1 MLCKNCGKE
10 LNDNSK
16 FCNYCGTA
24 IENKETT
31 GRNEMYNGT
40 IHKCPNCGDI
50 LDGFEV
56 VCSAC
61 GYEVRNANAVAS
73 IKEFSEKLGS
83 MSNYYQKAEII
94 KNFPIP
100 NTKEDITE
108 FLILASSNINGNLHK
123 EEFNAWI
130 SKIEQCYQKA
140 KISFNQ
146 DNEIGKIQDI
156 YQETQKSIR
165 KIRIKRFFK
174 TFLPTMIFLIIFITI
189 IVIVCSKIA
198 GFWTKMTTPDV
209 EAQEA
214 EVSRLETIEKD
225 VEKAI
230 NDKEYE
236 LAMMH
241 AKSIDYSAWQA
252 NDELER
258 QWDIKR
264 EYLIQK
270 VIKEAEKDGVKIEY
284 PSDIPVEKDDEKDD
298 NLGIK
303 IGIGIAIAI
312 GVLVILMSL
321 GGKHKAV

>member
-24 IENKETT
+24 IENQETT

-123 EEFNAWI
+123 EEFNAWV

-198 GFWTKMTTPDV
+198 SFWTKMTTPDV

-284 PSDIPVEKDDEKDD
+284 PSDIPVEKDD

-303 IGIGIAIAI
+303 IGIGIAI
-312 GVLVILMSL
+312 GVLVILMFL
-321 GGKHKAV
+321 GGRHKEV